1 MCIRDRIK
9 IGEQIHFKVPVSG
22 NNSKGYKYGKELDI
36 NLWMSY
42 RILNELSGSVKL
54 TYNYKDKMSG
64 SDNEMNK
71 RMSPAMDSR
80 NQGYNKLEVGF
91 GLNFIN
97 HKDFMRNNRL
107 GIELTSPVYQNFRGI
122 QMSNS
127 LNSIIGWQYSF

>member
-1 MCIRDRIK
+1 M
-9 IGEQIHFKVPVSG
+9 F
-22 NNSKGYKYGKELDI
+22 
-36 NLWMSY
+36 
-42 RILNELSGSVKL
+42 
-54 TYNYKDKMSG
+54 G